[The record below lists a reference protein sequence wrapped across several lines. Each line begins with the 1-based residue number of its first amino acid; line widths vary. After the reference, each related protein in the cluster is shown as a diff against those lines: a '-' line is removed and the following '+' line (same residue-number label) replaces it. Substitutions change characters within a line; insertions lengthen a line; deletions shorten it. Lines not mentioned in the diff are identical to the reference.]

1 MIYELLRVVKRI
13 KGLLKCFFDVI
24 DSITGFKRKVLS
36 VKVLSSYSIS
46 GSARPR
52 PCIGD
57 LS

>member
-1 MIYELLRVVKRI
+1 MIYELLSGVKRI
-13 KGLLKCFFDVI
+13 KGLLKCFVDVI

-52 PCIGD
+52 LCIGD
-57 LS
+57 SN

>member
-1 MIYELLRVVKRI
+1 MIYELLSGVKRI
-13 KGLLKCFFDVI
+13 KGLLKCFVDVI

-46 GSARPR
+46 GSARPP